1 MSTNVKRSTEYGWLV
16 IDRAEFNKMRGHDY
30 AGYEPDG
37 VTAWVL
43 SRDAS
48 GATVLYKGVEIVD
61 ADA

>member
-1 MSTNVKRSTEYGWLV
+1 
-16 IDRAEFNKMRGHDY
+16 MRGHDY